1 MMPENTEEIK
11 KSDELQKLKSLATD
25 FDMASKL
32 RIQAID
38 RLGEMDNPE
47 ALLVLLELA
56 ANDKLSIDERDFALK
71 RAREIVKK
79 GR

>member
-1 MMPENTEEIK
+1 MPENVEEVK
-11 KSDELQKLKSLATD
+11 KSDELSKLKAIATD
-25 FDMASKL
+25 MDLSSKI
-32 RIQAID
+32 RTHAIE
-38 RLGEMDNPE
+38 RLGEMDNHE

-56 ANDKLSIDERDFALK
+56 ANDKLNIDERDFALK

>member
-38 RLGEMDNPE
+38 RLGEMDNHE